1 MKTHREG
8 GSCPWF
14 LSILRWPHQRV
25 GKVLVWL
32 YSEALKH
39 SHLVE
44 FGGLYIT
51 AMGRASFHRG
61 PHKPCAVL
69 RQLLCPQHRCSPP
82 RSVLLACMK
91 GKPHSRLH
99 GGCKLCHEGSVQYS
113 AWVSAQ
119 GCDGAGRLSFTFKYL
134 IHLKKAD
141 CGICAAVLAGVCR
154 GVLMLGPLPAPFA
167 SHPATDQALSS

>member
-1 MKTHREG
+1 MAPEVATRAKD
-8 GSCPWF
+8 
-14 LSILRWPHQRV
+14 LLR
-25 GKVLVWL
+25 
-32 YSEALKH
+32 
-39 SHLVE
+39 
-44 FGGLYIT
+44 
-51 AMGRASFHRG
+51 
-61 PHKPCAVL
+61 
-69 RQLLCPQHRCSPP
+69 

-154 GVLMLGPLPAPFA
+154 GVLMLGPLLAPFA